1 VKWLNTIIDR
11 INAWWQARQRR
22 IDIETLWPSCRDQ
35 ASDLEHARKA
45 FMLHIVGDPAWS
57 AINDKERKRI
67 VSELK

>member
-1 VKWLNTIIDR
+1 MRWLNRLLDPVY
-11 INAWWQARQRR
+11 AWWQARQRR

-35 ASDLEHARKA
+35 ASDLEHARRA

-57 AINDKERKRI
+57 AISDKERKRI